1 MYASRQICVKDTL
14 EFNDWELKG
23 IPLRIEFGPKDSAR
37 HVVTTPRPDINNKDE
52 GGGETPISGLK
63 DAIPALIDT
72 IQANMFKKTDDTYR
86 AHRV

>member
-1 MYASRQICVKDTL
+1 MKDTL
-14 EFNDWELKG
+14 QVQRLG
-23 IPLRIEFGPKDSAR
+23 TQGYPVTHRIRPKDSAR

-52 GGGETPISGLK
+52 AGGETPISGLK
-63 DAIPALIDT
+63 DAIAALLDT